1 MSTEAGQLEGAP
13 PATRGS
19 RGRGRGTAGVGRGG
33 RGLGNGGRGAS
44 NRGGAPVTPTQA
56 APSGS
61 LLETP
66 TAEEAADRTL
76 NAAKDSDYE
85 EPPSPKRS
93 RGRPKK
99 AEPGKAPSTRKT
111 THKVLGSDDEGPA
124 PKKKKTGIAV
134 NLVSSPSVP
143 PRSRQC
149 QTRTPDDI
157 KIAEGAFGATYDRQ
171 LQAAIATQQ
180 IRTLKSELI
189 RSGELLESTI
199 PAPVAPTAIAAQQ
212 DITSL
217 VPAAFQSLWTR
228 QNNTADVILSALDP
242 AVPDP
247 LPLLSL
253 PQGDDESI
261 SIPSAVDAAR

>member
-1 MSTEAGQLEGAP
+1 
-13 PATRGS
+13 
-19 RGRGRGTAGVGRGG
+19 
-33 RGLGNGGRGAS
+33 
-44 NRGGAPVTPTQA
+44 
-56 APSGS
+56 
-61 LLETP
+61 
-66 TAEEAADRTL
+66 
-76 NAAKDSDYE
+76 
-85 EPPSPKRS
+85 
-93 RGRPKK
+93 
-99 AEPGKAPSTRKT
+99 
-111 THKVLGSDDEGPA
+111 
-124 PKKKKTGIAV
+124 
-134 NLVSSPSVP
+134 VSSPSVP

-180 IRTLKSELI
+180 IRTLKVQEAFFTTANHTAACLSTFLDAGTYYLQSELI